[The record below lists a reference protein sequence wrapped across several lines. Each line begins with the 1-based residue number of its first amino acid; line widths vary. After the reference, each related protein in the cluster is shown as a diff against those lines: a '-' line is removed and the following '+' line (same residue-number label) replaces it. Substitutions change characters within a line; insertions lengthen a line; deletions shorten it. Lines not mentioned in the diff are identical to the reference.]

1 MKTKLDKIVDVLI
14 ESGANNDKIEMYKK
28 LYLAAIEIGFKVEDY
43 DLGKYVVVNNVPH
56 KFVNG
61 KLVALAKKG

>member
-28 LYLAAIEIGFKVEDY
+28 LYQAAIEIGFKVEDY
-43 DLGKYVVVNNVPH
+43 DHIDDDIIATFSV
-56 KFVNG
+56 
-61 KLVALAKKG
+61 

>member
-28 LYLAAIEIGFKVEDY
+28 LYLAALEIGFKVEDF
-43 DLGKYVVVNNVPH
+43 DDSILISLLDTSIS
-56 KFVNG
+56 F
-61 KLVALAKKG
+61 